1 MKLHNT
7 QDEQRRIEQ
16 LLRQSL
22 PPVEDAELARDL
34 WPAVLRRLDRKQSPP
49 LFDWALLAG
58 LIGLAV
64 VFPSAIP
71 VLLYYL

>member
-1 MKLHNT
+1 MKPANP
-7 QDEQRRIEQ
+7 QDEQPRIEQ
-16 LLRQSL
+16 LLRQLL
-22 PPVEDAELARDL
+22 PPVGDAEPPHDL
-34 WPAVLRRLDRKQSPP
+34 WPSVLRRLDRKQSPP

-58 LIGLAV
+58 LIGLAA